1 METLGKSLT
10 SSSGKRLKRRR
21 CVLIYDMEQHKGML
35 GFLLCMGFLLRMVI
49 QVDGNSFSKFLD
61 T

>member
-1 METLGKSLT
+1 METLGRSLT

-21 CVLIYDMEQHKGML
+21 YVLLYDKEQHKGML

-49 QVDGNSFSKFLD
+49 PHIEMTTL
-61 T
+61 